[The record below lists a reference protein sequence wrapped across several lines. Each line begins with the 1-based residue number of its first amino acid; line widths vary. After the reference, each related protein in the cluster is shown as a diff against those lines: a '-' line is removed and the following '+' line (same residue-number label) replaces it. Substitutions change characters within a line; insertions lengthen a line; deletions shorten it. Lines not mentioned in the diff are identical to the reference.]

1 VEVRGRG
8 NFRRKNCAFSP
19 LKIKIKKKDANH
31 TVFDDN
37 KSLKLVLPC
46 QSSDS
51 YNNLVFREYL
61 CYQFYQIISPYYF
74 NTRLVNITLT
84 DAGNKKN
91 KTYSVPG
98 FFIEDND
105 LVAKRVNGQVVDR
118 RIHPMQFMDTA
129 SVQHDIFQYLI
140 GNTDW
145 SVLNN
150 HNECAVLLENS
161 KFISLPYDFDM
172 SGIVNASYATINEEL
187 TITSVKER
195 LFRGYCRDESI
206 YEIVRAQYLELE
218 PKLYDVMKSN
228 EKLFEPKEF
237 QVINKFV
244 DDFYSI
250 LKNDKYFKT
259 NVVMACR
266 K

>member
-1 VEVRGRG
+1 
-8 NFRRKNCAFSP
+8 
-19 LKIKIKKKDANH
+19 
-31 TVFDDN
+31 
-37 KSLKLVLPC
+37 
-46 QSSDS
+46 
-51 YNNLVFREYL
+51 
-61 CYQFYQIISPYYF
+61 
-74 NTRLVNITLT
+74 
-84 DAGNKKN
+84 
-91 KTYSVPG
+91 
-98 FFIEDND
+98 
-105 LVAKRVNGQVVDR
+105 
-118 RIHPMQFMDTA
+118 
-129 SVQHDIFQYLI
+129 
-140 GNTDW
+140 
-145 SVLNN
+145 
-150 HNECAVLLENS
+150 
-161 KFISLPYDFDM
+161 M

-259 NVVMACR
+259 NIVMACR